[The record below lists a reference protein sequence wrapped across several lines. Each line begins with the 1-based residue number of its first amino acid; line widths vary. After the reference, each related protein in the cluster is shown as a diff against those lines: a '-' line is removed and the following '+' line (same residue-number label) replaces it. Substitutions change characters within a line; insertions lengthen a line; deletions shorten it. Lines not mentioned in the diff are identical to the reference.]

1 VDGADKHSKKNVRI
15 FWEVQFF
22 NFNILL
28 EALFNARNI
37 WSKAFS
43 LTFSHEPIAAEHWLI
58 F

>member
-1 VDGADKHSKKNVRI
+1 MGLMSILKKNNVRI
-15 FWEVQFF
+15 FLKVQFF

-28 EALFNARNI
+28 EALFNARYI

-43 LTFSHEPIAAEHWLI
+43 LTLSHEPIAADPWLI